1 MTSSIFPDL
10 NVWLALNV
18 EQHRDYEATLRWYES
33 LNDAPLLF
41 CRITQLGLLR
51 LLTTPGVMGK
61 EVLTNGEALRIYQ
74 AWILKGT
81 AVLFPE
87 PLTFDVE
94 FAKFGNTPHSSPKL
108 WADAYLSAFAVAGG
122 LSLVTRDRALAAR
135 TPNSILLS

>member
-18 EQHRDYEATLRWYES
+18 EQHRDYEETSRWYES
-33 LNDAPLLF
+33 LDGTPLLF

-51 LLTTPGVMGK
+51 LLTTPAVMGK

-81 AVLFPE
+81 AILFPD
-87 PLTFDVE
+87 PATFDVE
-94 FAKFGNTPHSSPKL
+94 FAKFGNTPQSSPKL
-108 WADAYLSAFAVAGG
+108 WADAYLSAFAVSGS
-122 LSLVTRDRALAAR
+122 LSLITRDRALAAR
-135 TPNSILLS
+135 TANSILLA